1 MIDNI
6 REKKL
11 YCAVLKY
18 HLEINKKKIEFVY
31 EKMLLHW
38 ADRMETVMPMT
49 YLSRVAVLPVHVL
62 Y

>member
-31 EKMLLHW
+31 EKMLLH
-38 ADRMETVMPMT
+38 
-49 YLSRVAVLPVHVL
+49 
-62 Y
+62 